1 MTRVVIS
8 PTNVVSFPEGGGHFW
23 VYMQYV
29 TALLRLGCDVVW
41 LERFRSSGDPGRD
54 QCLRARLLER
64 LAPFGMADR
73 TILYETDALEPG
85 VERILEGADLLVN
98 FQYDMS
104 PALLAR
110 FRRTAL
116 VDIDPGLLQFWIS
129 RKQLVVPKHDLYFTT
144 GETVGTEAAKF
155 PDCGIPWV
163 RIRPP
168 VSLEHWTCAH
178 DPQAGP
184 LTTVSAWDAK
194 DWMIDDEVNYPNT
207 KRVAF
212 LPFRGLPRMTRQPLE
227 LALFLRTRR
236 DARERRL
243 MERLGWSIRS
253 SRDVADSPLRYRE
266 YIRGSRGEFSCAKPS
281 CIQFQNAW
289 VSDRSLCYL
298 ASGKPVVVQDTGP
311 SRVLPDGEGMF
322 RFTTL
327 EQAAAAIESMNADYE
342 RHSRAAR
349 ALAETHFDAARVA
362 ARILE
367 IAGG

>member
-1 MTRVVIS
+1 MSRTVVVS
-8 PTNVVSFPEGGGHFW
+8 AFNVASFPEGGGHFW

-29 TALLRLGCDVVW
+29 LGLRQNGCDVFW
-41 LERFRSSGDPGRD
+41 LERFVPGDDPARDDHARSTFFGRM
-54 QCLRARLLER
+54 A
-64 LAPFGMADR
+64 AFGMEGR
-73 TILYETDALEPG
+73 VIL
-85 VERILEGADLLVN
+85 LEGADPARTPGARAVVRGMAAADADAVIRRAELLLN
-98 FQYDMS
+98 FHYAAD
-104 PALLAR
+104 PELLGR

-212 LPFRGLPRMTRQPLE
+212 LPFRALPRMTRQPLE

-266 YIRGSRGEFSCAKPS
+266 YIRGSRGEFSCA
-281 CIQFQNAW
+281 
-289 VSDRSLCYL
+289 
-298 ASGKPVVVQDTGP
+298 
-311 SRVLPDGEGMF
+311 
-322 RFTTL
+322 
-327 EQAAAAIESMNADYE
+327 
-342 RHSRAAR
+342 
-349 ALAETHFDAARVA
+349 
-362 ARILE
+362 
-367 IAGG
+367 